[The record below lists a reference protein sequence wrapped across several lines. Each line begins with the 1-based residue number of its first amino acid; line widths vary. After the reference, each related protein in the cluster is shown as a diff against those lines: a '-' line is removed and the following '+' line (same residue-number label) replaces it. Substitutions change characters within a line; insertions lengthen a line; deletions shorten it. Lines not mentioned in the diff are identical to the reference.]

1 MVPYGITRSNNDEI
15 FDKIF
20 AFSTTPIQTHEL
32 TTVINAKDVAPFH
45 YNENDIY
52 FHNVDNNL

>member
-45 YNENDIY
+45 YNENDIL
-52 FHNVDNNL
+52 FL